1 MLLFYEE
8 IILFFSSGITLNM
21 DEEQELTSLNWL
33 LTSNVMPSGIETVP
47 IEAPSSSLPANAS
60 SPALAPTK
68 SKRPSI
74 SMNLFFCQFL
84 FLFLSFEIVSRLVFW
99 TTFFISASLTQAH
112 ASKSRPKN
120 SNVANLSSSS
130 SKSKTSSPNN
140 CAKKS
145 SQSHSQSP
153 NNATN
158 KKKLLVSAFLKRRF
172 RKESQ

>member
-1 MLLFYEE
+1 MLSLIRIQKWLVFV
-8 IILFFSSGITLNM
+8 LSGITLNM

-68 SKRPSI
+68 SKRPCT
-74 SMNLFFCQFL
+74 FFFNF
-84 FLFLSFEIVSRLVFW
+84 FLFLSFEIASTYISIW
-99 TTFFISASLTQAH
+99 TTYFLSASLTQAH

-158 KKKLLVSAFLKRRF
+158 KKKLLVSTNHNL
-172 RKESQ
+172 